1 MRLGSASSE
10 SGSEDDSII
19 RLVCLRVL
27 VVPLVAR
34 AVRDGAEATWRTT
47 LLRLDPSF
55 VNGAWG
61 WRHRPVIAVPVV
73 PMVSVV
79 LVPVVSVVCGRFTF
93 VHVVLFT

>member
-47 LLRLDPSF
+47 LLRLDVPGRF
-55 VNGAWG
+55 ANGAWG
-61 WRHRPVIAVPVV
+61 WRH
-73 PMVSVV
+73 
-79 LVPVVSVVCGRFTF
+79 
-93 VHVVLFT
+93 